1 MKIPDKVNASW
12 IATLGDEQLVKA
24 EATLHKE
31 FAQQETS
38 EKQRRGARYEM
49 MRGPE
54 SLVGA
59 WHRWLMVNN
68 ETRIRG
74 LIVHRKT
81 SS

>member
-12 IATLGDEQLVKA
+12 IATLGDDQLVRA

-31 FAQQETS
+31 FSQQEIS
-38 EKQRRGARYEM
+38 EKERRGARYEM

-59 WHRWLMVNN
+59 WLRWLMVNN
-68 ETRIRG
+68 EARHRG
-74 LIVHRKT
+74 LVVHRKA
-81 SS
+81 S

>member
-1 MKIPDKVNASW
+1 MKIPERVNASW
-12 IATLGDEQLVKA
+12 IATLGDDQLVRA

-31 FAQQETS
+31 FAAQEIS
-38 EKQRRGARYEM
+38 EKELKGARYEL

-59 WHRWLMVNN
+59 WLRWLMVSN
-68 ETRIRG
+68 ETRNRG
-74 LIVHRKT
+74 LVVQRRR